1 MVRWSIELS
10 EFSIQYKPCLAL
22 KGQIFVDFLAKV
34 PQQDVDPGK
43 ADWWILNV
51 DDTSQKTGAGV
62 SLQLKAPTGERIKHS
77 IQLNFP
83 SSNNETEYEV
93 ILSEIDLATSVSSEK
108 SSYEV
113 TSQLVVGQVNRE

>member
-1 MVRWSIELS
+1 MVQWAIELS

-22 KGQIFVDFLAKV
+22 KGQIFVEFLAKV

-51 DDTSQKTGAGV
+51 DDASQKTGAGV
-62 SLQLKAPTGERIKHS
+62 SLQLKAPNGERIKHS
-77 IQLNFP
+77 IRLNFP

-93 ILSEIDLATSVSSEK
+93 ILAEIDLAMSVSSEK
-108 SSYEV
+108 IIIRSD
-113 TSQLVVGQVNRE
+113 SQLVVGQVNRE